1 MAEMSRRDF
10 LRIGT
15 GALGAGVFL
24 PSATGFAQR
33 WSTARSMARLA
44 RSQAATPYSYTLWTY
59 TNPVGGTNL
68 IKQMAAAYN
77 AAKQQG
83 VSFNISAIAGSGDVL
98 YEAKIQSLISSG
110 QEPDLFQ
117 NWIGSL
123 AQPYI
128 KAGAVHQLD
137 SWFHKYGWNKILLQ
151 DAIDYVSYNSHQYG
165 VPISLRLMPFWY
177 NKQLFAKAGVA
188 PPKTYADFETM
199 NDTLVKHNIP
209 PLASGAIYGWD
220 LMRLFEYLLEVAG
233 GPALHDQLLRLEV
246 SWNHPAV
253 VDAFGLLK
261 KWGDRGWIE
270 KGFLG
275 TNPNDADNLF
285 QAGKI
290 AMDLTGGWE
299 EGLLKQAGANEAD
312 FDVFVAP
319 TGHTPNRLSAFSE
332 QWHISSK
339 LSGPRLDALGEYMN
353 WAIQPAQSLKYFYN
367 SGTATLGGIPAG
379 NPLSAKILNIAQTHK
394 TFTVFD
400 EALGQQLAN
409 AYFAVQDEVCKGS
422 MSPKNAAVQMAKAVQ
437 KQRG

>member
-1 MAEMSRRDF
+1 MSRRDF
-10 LRIGT
+10 LRTGA

-24 PSATGFAQR
+24 PAMAPFSNR
-33 WSTARSMARLA
+33 WSLAQPLIRLA
-44 RSQAATPYSYTLWTY
+44 HSHAAASYSYTMWTY
-59 TNPVGGTNL
+59 TNPVGGTNV
-68 IKQMAAAYN
+68 IKQMEAAFN
-77 AAKQQG
+77 AATNQDI
-83 VSFNISAIAGSGDVL
+83 SFNISAIAGSGDVL

-128 KAGAVHQLD
+128 KAGAVLRLD
-137 SWFHKYGWNKILLQ
+137 SWFQHYGWNKILLQ
-151 DAIDYVSYNSHQYG
+151 DAIDYVSYNGHQYG
-165 VPISLRLMPFWY
+165 VPVSLRLMPFWY
-177 NKQLFAKAGVA
+177 NKKLFARAGVT
-188 PPKTYADFETM
+188 PPNTYAEFETM
-199 NDTLVKHNIP
+199 NDTLVKHSIP

-220 LMRLFEYLLEVAG
+220 LMRLFEYLLETAG
-233 GPALHDQLLRLEV
+233 GPALHDQLLRLET
-246 SWNHPAV
+246 SWNNPAV
-253 VDAFGLLK
+253 VDAFGMLK
-261 KWGDRGWIE
+261 KWSDKGWIE

-299 EGLLKQAGANEAD
+299 EGQLKQSGANETD

-339 LSGPRLDALGEYMN
+339 LSGPRLQVLGEYMN
-353 WAIQPAQSLKYFYN
+353 WIVQRSQSLKYFYN
-367 SGTATLGGIPAG
+367 SGTATLGGIPSG
-379 NPLSAKILNIAQTHK
+379 NPLSAKILNIARTHK

-409 AYFAVQDEVCKGS
+409 AFFALQDEVCKGS
-422 MSPKNAAVQMAKAVQ
+422 LSPRGAAAQMAKAVQ
-437 KQRG
+437 KQHG